1 MIEKIL
7 FHNDSSTYS
16 KNPLKLVKKVNFF
29 LVLPIIFSIILIS
42 SVTPADA
49 QDIAKI
55 MAEKYSLDVD
65 EQTFDI
71 FYGFKGS
78 LEVDISNQDVDNP
91 KASQMILNKEKKS
104 LEINLEEHEYAGP
117 MWVRL
122 PTQLITAQGGEFQLF
137 IDDVDKPFELT
148 YYANE
153 ISVGF
158 FLSEGTEK
166 VEIIGTSVIPE
177 FSTIAVLVLG
187 TGMTSLIILT
197 QKTSFN

>member
-29 LVLPIIFSIILIS
+29 LVLPIIFGIILIS

-137 IDDVDKPFELT
+137 IDDVGKPFELT